1 VTTRTTSFA
10 QDRQPS
16 LVDRA
21 GRWLSTRRMRRY
33 LGSVDGRRAA
43 DIGCGFDAALGITL
57 FADARSVLLI
67 DVAIDETLAST
78 SRTLL
83 AGHLPH
89 VLDEV
94 PTGSVDAVICNNVLE
109 HLDEPYAT
117 ATGLYRITA
126 EGGVCV
132 INVPSWRGKR
142 FLELAAFRLGVAPV
156 EEMNDHRTYYDPR
169 DLWPMLVR
177 AGFRP
182 SDIKVTRHKA
192 GLNTIARCTKRVPG
206 PVDERGSTT

>member
-1 VTTRTTSFA
+1 VTTRTKSFA
-10 QDRQPS
+10 QDRPPS
-16 LVDRA
+16 AVDRA

-33 LGSVDGRRAA
+33 LGDVDGRRAA
-43 DIGCGFDAALGITL
+43 DVGCGFDAALGLAL
-57 FADARSVLLI
+57 FANARTVLLI
-67 DVAIDETLAST
+67 DVAIDERLAST
-78 SRTLL
+78 SRILL
-83 AGHLPH
+83 AGELPH
-89 VLDEV
+89 VLDDV
-94 PTGSVDAVICNNVLE
+94 PTGSVDAVICNNVIE
-109 HLDEPYAT
+109 HLDEPDAT
-117 ATGLYRITA
+117 ARGLHRITA

-192 GLNTIARCTKRVPG
+192 GLNTIARCTKPMSTSLG
-206 PVDERGSTT
+206 ERGSTP